1 MYFGKKLLH
10 FHQQGS
16 WCARSWEYSQWAQHL
31 LHLSQTLSELDRLIC
46 TQKQNRGKL
55 GAGDLPCFQFL
66 KAHAVGRLESW
77 CFSFAVLFPTSVKL
91 YSTVEGEISLFLLHH
106 FSFAPIIFWYIKSK
120 LYHFVLLVWL
130 VFYYFYC
137 ENYIFISTCSALM
150 YFTLFP
156 SASLSLVTV

>member
-1 MYFGKKLLH
+1 MTFLSWSWSLQSDSTSLDPSLNIFSHHQALSIIMYFGKKLLH

-16 WCARSWEYSQWAQHL
+16 WCARSWEYSQWAQHRRVL
-31 LHLSQTLSELDRLIC
+31 LHLSKTLSELDRVIC

-91 YSTVEGEISLFLLHH
+91 YSTVEGEISLFLLPPLFICSHN
-106 FSFAPIIFWYIKSK
+106 F
-120 LYHFVLLVWL
+120 LV
-130 VFYYFYC
+130 Y
-137 ENYIFISTCSALM
+137 
-150 YFTLFP
+150 
-156 SASLSLVTV
+156 